1 MVAIPVGELR
11 LPART
16 TPGQDWLAALLASL
30 PPADHALLATRQQQ
44 ARQALAA
51 ASLPSRRQEDWRF
64 TETAAITAI
73 PAHAL
78 RLPAAPPVPA
88 VAASPFANPPAAPA
102 QVLRLVL
109 DGQGDPLAGQL
120 LPPGLERLDA
130 ETLEQLFG
138 DALEQNGS
146 SACWPVQFNAAVSS
160 QVLGLRVS
168 QPLSTVLELVC
179 DTAGAAGV
187 LGLRLL
193 LLLEPGASLELLEVH
208 RSRGASLTSVVL
220 EARLGDGS
228 RLRHGLL
235 AQGPAAKPGDDD
247 AGVEPRAAEAAPVLL
262 HHLAAVQ
269 DPGSELELISAVSG
283 WALARLEPMVV
294 QSGGAALTRLR
305 GLQRV
310 DGRQVADTHSRVLF
324 EGPEGRLD
332 QVHKALADGAGRS
345 VFNGAVIVPRQAQRT
360 DASQLSRSLLLS
372 DRARIDTK
380 PELEIVADDVKC
392 AHGATVSRLQ
402 QDELFYLQSRGIAA
416 AQAQRLLLRGFC
428 EEVLAELPAPASS
441 WQPLAQLMGED
452 PAP

>member
-11 LPART
+11 LPVRT
-16 TPGQDWLAALLASL
+16 TPGEDWLAALLANL
-30 PPADHALLATRQQQ
+30 PPAEQALLTARQQQ

-78 RLPAAPPVPA
+78 RLPAAPQAPA
-88 VAASPFANPPAAPA
+88 VDSVQPANAAAAP
-102 QVLRLVL
+102 VLRLVL
-109 DGQGDPLAGQL
+109 DGQGDPLAGQS
-120 LPPGLERLDA
+120 LPPGLERLEA
-130 ETLEQLFG
+130 GALEQLFG
-138 DALEQNGS
+138 EALEQTGS
-146 SACWPVQFNAAVSS
+146 SSCWPVQFNAAVTS
-160 QVLGLRVS
+160 QVLGLRVT
-168 QPLSTVLELVC
+168 QPLATVLELVC
-179 DTAGAAGV
+179 DTATATGV

-220 EARLGDGS
+220 EARLGDGA

-235 AQGPAAKPGDDD
+235 AQGPAANP
-247 AGVEPRAAEAAPVLL
+247 AGHAADREPSAVEAAPVLL

-283 WALARLEPMVV
+283 WALARLEPKVV

-324 EGPEGRLD
+324 AGPEGRLD

-360 DASQLSRSLLLS
+360 DAAQLSRSLLLS

-416 AQAQRLLLRGFC
+416 PQAQRLLLRGFC
-428 EEVLAELPAPASS
+428 EEVLAELPAPASG
-441 WQPLAQLMGED
+441 WQPLAHLMGED